1 MLKLVPALVAAAV
14 LALAAGSASA
24 EERMWIGFHD
34 DPTLRYGPR
43 PAGRAGRR
51 AGRER
56 DDRADA
62 RRVAQR
68 RAEAPRKCDERV
80 RPSYRFADLDEFVRN
95 AQERGME
102 VLMTIWGTPKWAN
115 GGKGPAYLPTKMA
128 DFQNF
133 TRALATRYSGRRP
146 GYPFVRFYGIWNES
160 NLGNFLAP
168 QFNSAGKI
176 VSPAAY
182 AKLAAAGYAGIKAGS
197 PRAQVAI
204 GETSSNGKD
213 KPKAGATD
221 STTPGTFAKLVAQAN
236 KKLKFD
242 AWAQHPYPVPVNQG
256 PEQKVRYPNVAF
268 STMKQF
274 ETDLDKW
281 FGRKNIPI
289 WITEYGNETKPGE
302 PKGVTEAQQAAYV
315 PQAIA
320 IAKKDKRIP
329 MFVWFVF
336 RDSSG
341 SPWQSGVYRTT
352 GAAKPAASRW
362 AAAAKPVDRL
372 NGKVTVKGGTANPA
386 VNVNYRDM
394 CANNAAGAT
403 VGVVSRTFRGA
414 QVVQAGRRRHCSR
427 STARSRSGSPA
438 SSSRRVRPTASRWTR
453 TRPRRPRSGGRSRS
467 SVPSPSAGC
476 HGLRNPFMLAG
487 RHCTTPQEVKARKRV
502 EP

>member
-1 MLKLVPALVAAAV
+1 MLKLVPALAAAAAV

-34 DPTLRYGPR
+34 DPVLRYG
-43 PAGRAGRR
+43 
-51 AGRER
+51 
-56 DDRADA
+56 DDRLAELDA
-62 RRVAQR
+62 VRASNATIVRTLVEWRSVAPKR
-68 RAEAPRKCDERV
+68 PGSATNAFD
-80 RPSYRFADLDEFVRN
+80 PSYRFADLDEFVRN
-95 AQERGME
+95 AQQRGME

-133 TRALATRYSGRRP
+133 ARALATRYNGRRA

-168 QFNSAGKI
+168 QFNSKGKI

-182 AKLAAAGYAGIKAGS
+182 AKLAAAGYAGLKAGS

-213 KPKAGATD
+213 KPKKGSTD
-221 STTPGTFAKLVAQAN
+221 SVTPGTFAKLLAQAN
-236 KKLKFD
+236 KRLRFD

-256 PEQKVRYPNVAF
+256 PGQKVRYPNVAF
-268 STMKQF
+268 STLKQF
-274 ETDLDKW
+274 EKDLDKW

-320 IAKKDKRIP
+320 FAKKDPRIP

-336 RDSSG
+336 RDSAG
-341 SPWQSGVYRTT
+341 SPWQSGVYRTS
-352 GAAKPAASRW
+352 GAAKPAAARW
-362 AAAAKPVDRL
+362 AAAARTTDRL
-372 NGKVTVKGGTANPA
+372 NGKLTVKGGTANPL
-386 VNVNYRDM
+386 VNVNFRDM
-394 CANNAAGAT
+394 CTNNVAGAPVAVT
-403 VGVVSRTFRGA
+403 SRTLRGA
-414 QVVQAGRRRHCSR
+414 QVVQSAQASTVLAFDCTITIRLTGLAVAKGQTYRAEIDAG
-427 STARSRSGSPA
+427 
-438 SSSRRVRPTASRWTR
+438 TASTPPKRR
-453 TRPRRPRSGGRSRS
+453 TITIVGS
-467 SVPSPSAGC
+467 
-476 HGLRNPFMLAG
+476 
-487 RHCTTPQEVKARKRV
+487 
-502 EP
+502 

>member
-1 MLKLVPALVAAAV
+1 MPALARLLVAATAV
-14 LALAAGSASA
+14 LALTAGSASA

-34 DPTLRYGPR
+34 DPVLRYGPDRLAEMDAVRGANATIVRTLVEWRSVAPKR
-43 PAGRAGRR
+43 PASA
-51 AGRER
+51 ANAF
-56 DDRADA
+56 D
-62 RRVAQR
+62 
-68 RAEAPRKCDERV
+68 
-80 RPSYRFADLDEFVRN
+80 PSYRFADLDEFVRN
-95 AQERGME
+95 AQQRGME

-133 TRALATRYSGRRP
+133 ARAVATRYNGRRA

-168 QFNSAGKI
+168 QFNSKGKI

-197 PRAQVAI
+197 PKALVAI

-213 KPKAGATD
+213 KPKKGSTD

-256 PEQKVRYPNVAF
+256 PAQKVRYPNVAF

-274 ETDLDKW
+274 EKDLDKW

-320 IAKKDKRIP
+320 FAKKDPRIP

-336 RDSSG
+336 RDSAGESVAERRLPQDG
-341 SPWQSGVYRTT
+341 RGQAGRSEVGGRRE
-352 GAAKPAASRW
+352 GCREI
-362 AAAAKPVDRL
+362 L
-372 NGKVTVKGGTANPA
+372 NGKVSVKGGTANPL

-394 CANNAAGAT
+394 CTNNVPGTT
-403 VGVVSRTFRGA
+403 VGVTWRAVPGNSNIPAALGQTSTQCLAFDCTISVRLTGLVVAKGRTYRA
-414 QVVQAGRRRHCSR
+414 DIAAN
-427 STARSRSGSPA
+427 TA
-438 SSSRRVRPTASRWTR
+438 
-453 TRPRRPRSGGRSRS
+453 
-467 SVPSPSAGC
+467 
-476 HGLRNPFMLAG
+476 
-487 RHCTTPQEVKARKRV
+487 TTPAKLRTITIVGT
-502 EP
+502 